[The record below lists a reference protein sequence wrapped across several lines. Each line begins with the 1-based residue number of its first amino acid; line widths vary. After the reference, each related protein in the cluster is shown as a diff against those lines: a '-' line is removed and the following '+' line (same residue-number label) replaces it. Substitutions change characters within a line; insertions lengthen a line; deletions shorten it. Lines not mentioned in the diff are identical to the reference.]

1 MGQGAALQI
10 AKQPQV
16 TVEER
21 PCRAAQS
28 PQITVGLSP

>member
-21 PCRAAQS
+21 PCRAA
-28 PQITVGLSP
+28 